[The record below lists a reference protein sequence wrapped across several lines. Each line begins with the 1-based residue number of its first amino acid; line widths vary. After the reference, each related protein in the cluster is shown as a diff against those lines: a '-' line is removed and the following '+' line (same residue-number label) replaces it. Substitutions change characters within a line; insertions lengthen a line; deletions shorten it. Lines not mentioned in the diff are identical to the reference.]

1 MNKTVNSIKAKTQ
14 VAYNKKYYQKEIDDS
29 INSVVYY
36 DFDNDKP
43 VNQNPGFNAGYQNV
57 YITDRTTVR
66 EVYHLRKKFGDVPII
81 AALNFASFTHPGGMF
96 LAGSSAQEESIC
108 HASTLFNILS
118 SEKVSKWYKHAGY
131 DDPIN
136 QGLYHDC
143 GIYVM
148 DVVFNDEEVGDD
160 VKADIIT
167 VAAPFAGKAR
177 KFGVSE
183 KDINYAIDTR
193 VASVFR
199 IAKYQKV
206 NILVLGAFGCGVFKC
221 NPEVVATAFK
231 KYLRIYSK
239 DFSKII
245 FAIPNDGKNY
255 PVFKKILGL

>member
-43 VNQNPGFNAGYQNV
+43 VNQNLGFNAGYQNV

-143 GIYVM
+143 GIYV
-148 DVVFNDEEVGDD
+148 
-160 VKADIIT
+160 
-167 VAAPFAGKAR
+167 FAGKAR